1 MLLCCRGRDSEVSR
15 ASDQWSLELIKID
28 LSINTHIY
36 IDLYRCLTDQS
47 VSGGYI
53 SYEKINKHHKNFSPI
68 LIWGLWKRLKVHQK
82 PPLTQT
88 DQANLNCGFSLLLF
102 RIFNSSQMLR
112 ISLRWY
118 LFCENKVAFINS
130 YEIYP
135 RLLSAWVLKSL
146 NLLTEYGCL
155 EIGKIGSKNS
165 LISHAHCS
173 GLYLGDASIMIM
185 KWFEVL
191 HHKTD

>member
-1 MLLCCRGRDSEVSR
+1 MCQADTFLRKN
-15 ASDQWSLELIKID
+15 QNFHKI
-28 LSINTHIY
+28 I
-36 IDLYRCLTDQS
+36 
-47 VSGGYI
+47 
-53 SYEKINKHHKNFSPI
+53 SPI

-102 RIFNSSQMLR
+102 RIFTDATEFSAF
-112 ISLRWY
+112 WY

-130 YEIYP
+130 YDIYP
-135 RLLSAWVLKSL
+135 RLLSALKSP

-173 GLYLGDASIMIM
+173 GLYLGDASFMIM